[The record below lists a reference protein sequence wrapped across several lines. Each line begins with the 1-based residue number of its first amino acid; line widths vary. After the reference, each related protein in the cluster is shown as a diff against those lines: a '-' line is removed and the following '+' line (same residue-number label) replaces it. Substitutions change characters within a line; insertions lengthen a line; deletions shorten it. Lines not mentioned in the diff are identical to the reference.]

1 MSKLLTSTLIAT
13 LALSATE
20 VPAESAAKVPDN
32 KLLVNY
38 VKRNIVKNPQVELKG
53 VSVIEATTHK
63 DLPGWTVLLT
73 TMDLTYNKKEIH
85 APEVMFVK
93 DNLITSNLANLKTGR
108 SYRDEIKPT
117 VPAAMYD
124 DAHLLFGNKDAK
136 HKIVV
141 FSDPMCPFCQDVIPD
156 IMKAAKEHPDTIALY
171 YYHLPLLRIHPVSGI
186 LTRVMHVAQKEGKK
200 DIVEKM
206 YGLKINP
213 GERNE
218 KKVLE
223 AVKKQL
229 GYDVSSEK
237 INAKEVKDAMKADE
251 KSAGRMMVT
260 GTPTVYIDGKWDKM
274 RNGYEKLI
282 K

>member
-13 LALSATE
+13 IALSATE
-20 VPAESAAKVPDN
+20 IPDN

-38 VKRNIVKNPQVELKG
+38 AKRNIIKNPQVTLKG
-53 VSVIEATTHK
+53 VTVIEATTHK

-73 TMDLTYNKKEIH
+73 TMDLTYHKKELH

-93 DNLITSNLANLKTGR
+93 GNLITGNLANLKTGR
-108 SYRDEIKPT
+108 SYRNEIKPT

-124 DAHLLFGNKDAK
+124 DAHLLFGNKNAK
-136 HKIVV
+136 HKIVI
-141 FSDPMCPFCQDVIPD
+141 FSDPMCPFCQDVVPD
-156 IMKAAKEHPDTIALY
+156 IMKAAKAHPDTIGLY

-186 LTRVMHVAQKEGKK
+186 LTRVMHVAQQEGRK
-200 DIVEKM
+200 DVVEKM
-206 YGLKINP
+206 YNLKINP

-218 KKVLE
+218 TKVLE
-223 AVKKQL
+223 AIKKQI
-229 GYDVSSEK
+229 GYDIPASK
-237 INAKEVKDAMKADE
+237 INNKAVKNAMKADE
-251 KSAGRMMVT
+251 KAASRMMVT

-274 RNGYEKLI
+274 RDGYEKLI